1 MSSLFAVAH
10 RLSEK
15 IWKRRRERRWR
26 TGMSGRGQCSALFN
40 DPGFTP
46 PASNLG
52 PPAVSAEA
60 FLSLTQQVQTLVG
73 MVQISIPYIPQ
84 LAQALAHQ
92 RPDAPRQT
100 PQQGIPQSSLT
111 RGEHPDNGGPCC
123 LSTEVT
129 VENLNTSV
137 MQPVSCSWNVIHV
150 PSKLDAISSYSID
163 SVGEQ
168 LRQVNQRLD
177 EVQREFVKSKEEI
190 GESSKGGSPFVPEI
204 LDKPIPANFWLPILE
219 HYDGSTDPSEHI
231 ATFRA

>member
-1 MSSLFAVAH
+1 MSQ
-10 RLSEK
+10 
-15 IWKRRRERRWR
+15 ERPPSNPNSKHPGGFTYVLPPTLQ
-26 TGMSGRGQCSALFN
+26 TGGQAPRFPAEEANVMAPTPNRYQRLFN

-52 PPAVSAEA
+52 PPAVSVEA
-60 FLSLTQQVQTLVG
+60 FLSLTQHVQTLAG
-73 MVQISIPYIPQ
+73 MVQIIIPYIPQ

-111 RGEHPDNGGPCC
+111 RGEQPDNGGPRR
-123 LSTEVT
+123 LSTEVM

-137 MQPVSCSWNVIHV
+137 MQPASCSWNVIHV
-150 PSKLDAISSYSID
+150 PTKLDAISSDSTD

-204 LDKPIPANFWLPILE
+204 
-219 HYDGSTDPSEHI
+219 
-231 ATFRA
+231 